1 MFLDDLQKRFAD
13 MQGKGSWKAVF
24 GDVIEVDGHRLI
36 PVASV
41 QYGFG
46 MGGGMG
52 SPARVD
58 PKGRAA
64 AKASDPAPGGGGGGG
79 GMRVEPVALIDLSNG
94 RVHVAPIVNV
104 TRLAIVALAVAAWS
118 IFWMARA
125 AHGRTAAPRP

>member
-13 MQGKGSWKAVF
+13 MHGKAGWKTVF

-46 MGGGMG
+46 MGGGQG
-52 SPARVD
+52 PTPAG
-58 PKGRAA
+58 PKRRAA
-64 AKASDPAPGGGGGGG
+64 TEGSNAAPGGGGGGG

-94 RVHVAPIVNV
+94 RVRVEPIINF
-104 TRLAIVALAVAAWS
+104 TKLAIVALVVAAWS

-125 AHGRTAAPRP
+125 ANGRTAAPRP